1 MRVRLP
7 AALVATL
14 ALGATAT
21 GAPLTRDQL
30 IKAAR
35 GGQSI
40 QAIMAQSFPQSRIQ
54 RQSGARVRVLLSV
67 MPRMVITGKTA
78 LAVTDEGQWKHPVQ
92 RPLEANHRY
101 EITRSGSGF
110 SVRDLDGTGA
120 PRTFKGPI
128 RVDSAD
134 AATGIRIADPF
145 DRRYRGSLRMVAL
158 DKDSFQL
165 VNELG
170 LEDYLQGVLPGEVP
184 EDTGPATALKA
195 EVIAYRSRTF
205 ARLRGRG
212 FPYDVDSDTPLYLG
226 FDAERGPTNQAVR
239 GSKGLTL
246 MVGKRPF
253 EAAFPTSGTV
263 IAPTLTADFGRPEQI
278 ASAPSKLISGASPG
292 LGSAAAD
299 AALGFLGTPYV
310 WGGTSPSGFDCSGYT
325 NYIYGKLGILLPRVA
340 EDQAKVGQYVP
351 KDQLQRGDAV
361 FFADSSGYIHHMG
374 LYLDGTRFIHSPK
387 TGDVVKISDFG
398 SGYYASQYAGARRY
412 SPVVG
417 TIPGK

>member
-7 AALVATL
+7 VALVATFAL
-14 ALGATAT
+14 AATAT

-30 IKAAR
+30 IQAAR
-35 GGQSI
+35 SGKSI
-40 QAIMAQSFPQSRIQ
+40 PAIMKQSFPQSRIQ

-67 MPRMVITGKTA
+67 MPRMIITGKTA
-78 LAVTDEGQWKHPVQ
+78 LAVTDEGQWKRPMQ
-92 RPLEANHRY
+92 RPLDATHRY
-101 EITRSGSGF
+101 EITRSGAGF
-110 SVRDLDGTGA
+110 AVRDLDGTGA

-134 AATGIRIADPF
+134 ASTGIRIADPF

-184 EDTGPATALKA
+184 EGTGPATALKA

-205 ARLRGRG
+205 AKLRGHA
-212 FPYDVDSDTPLYLG
+212 FPYDVDSDSPLYLG
-226 FDAERGPTNQAVR
+226 FDAEREQTNQAVR

-253 EAAFPTSGTV
+253 EAQFPTSGTV
-263 IAPTLTADFGRPEQI
+263 VTPTLTADLGRPEQI
-278 ASAPSKLISGASPG
+278 AAHPSRLISGATPG
-292 LGSAAAD
+292 LGQAAVD
-299 AALGFLGTPYV
+299 AGIGFLGTPYL
-310 WGGTSPSGFDCSGYT
+310 WGGSKPGGFDCSGFT
-325 NYIYGKLGILLPRVA
+325 SYIYGQLGILLPRVA

-351 KDQLQRGDAV
+351 REQLAPGDTV

-374 LYLDGTRFIHSPK
+374 MYIGNNKMVHAPR
-387 TGDVVKISDFG
+387 TGDVVKISDIT
-398 SGYYASQYAGARRY
+398 SEYYTRQYAGARRY
-412 SPVVG
+412 SPAVG
-417 TIPGK
+417 SVPGK